1 MLRLFI
7 HILLVAS
14 VELATAPWVAA
25 EINQRQNLDPGVNA
39 KVQRHIAKAWAQDGG
54 GQDTASTGPDDQCG
68 NQGVGNVVVPR
79 GTQSPREVIT
89 VVRGDVI
96 NVVGPGGC
104 R

>member
-1 MLRLFI
+1 MLRFLI
-7 HILLVAS
+7 GILAVAS
-14 VELATAPWVAA
+14 FTLATTPWVAA
-25 EINQRQNLDPGVNA
+25 EINQRQNLDPGTNA
-39 KVQRHIAKAWAQDGG
+39 KVQRHLARAWAQDGG
-54 GQDTASTGPDDQCG
+54 GQDSATARPDEPCG

>member
-1 MLRLFI
+1 MLRVFI
-7 HILLVAS
+7 HILVVAS
-14 VELATAPWVAA
+14 VELATTPWVAA
-25 EINQRQNLDPGVNA
+25 EINQRQNLDPGANA

-54 GQDTASTGPDDQCG
+54 QDTATTGPDEQCG